1 MPVKEKLIFAGFGL
15 VAVLVGLAEL
25 LTVAEDD
32 TAVIVV
38 NPEFREFVRSQVA
51 SANNG
56 GQSIA
61 QEDALEYAIEEEM
74 LYREATRLGLDQGD
88 LIVKRRVVQKMRF
101 LMEASTPL
109 EQPTSEQLEAWLA
122 EHPDQFQIPRS
133 VKIEHYFF
141 ARTDND
147 EAALALA
154 LDCYER
160 LLNTKSDIQSSPHPF
175 DNRTG
180 EIQQDELSRELGSA
194 LTEQIM
200 AMPLNEWSKP
210 MSSALGFHLIKV
222 NFRTPAQQMTAQ
234 QAGQALVAVVREAQR
249 ERMNEAALK
258 VLASR
263 YRVDYVGSDLP
274 ASGGAL

>member
-1 MPVKEKLIFAGFGL
+1 MPVKENLIFAGFGL
-15 VAVLVGLAEL
+15 VAALVGLAEL

-38 NPEFREFVRSQVA
+38 NPEFREFVQSQVA

-74 LYREATRLGLDQGD
+74 LYREAVRLGLDQGD

-154 LDCYER
+154 LDGYER

-175 DNRTG
+175 DKRTG
-180 EIQQDELSRELGSA
+180 EIQQDELTRELGSA

-210 MSSALGFHLIKV
+210 MNSALGFHLIKV
-222 NFRTPAQQMTAQ
+222 NFRTPAQQMTVQ

-274 ASGGAL
+274 ASEGAL